1 MKTGELIM
9 IGSLRK
15 RNRRVKKWMRDS
27 RVKRKRKLILQE
39 RLKIIGCLIRKEQ
52 KGEETDVEFDEVR
65 IRDNKELK
73 TMKIKI
79 AIDTI
84 LESPYSITNNE
95 WLSD

>member
-1 MKTGELIM
+1 
-9 IGSLRK
+9 
-15 RNRRVKKWMRDS
+15 MRDS

-52 KGEETDVEFDEVR
+52 KGEETDVEFHEVR